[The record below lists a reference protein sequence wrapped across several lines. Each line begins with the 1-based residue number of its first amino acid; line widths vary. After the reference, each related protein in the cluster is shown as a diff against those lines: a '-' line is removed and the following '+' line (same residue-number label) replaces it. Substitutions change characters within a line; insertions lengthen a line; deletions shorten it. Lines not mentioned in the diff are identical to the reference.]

1 MYGELL
7 DFAVTLARE
16 AGAVQLDAFR
26 SGDLGVQTKSNV
38 YDVVTRIDKECEALI
53 GRRIAERFPDHA
65 LLGEEDGERGKAGS
79 DWRWVVDPLDGT
91 TNYSQG
97 LPVFAVSIALQH
109 RGETVVGVVFAPR
122 LDELYTAVRGGGAW
136 LAERGKEPRR
146 IRVARK
152 ESLASAVLAT
162 GFPYD
167 KDLNPD
173 NNCDNVASTVHLP
186 VKTLVSMYFSN
197 SEIVRLLGAVDR
209 VVATDDTTLAKPTLL
224 PEFQGLQNLG
234 DRKAVNSE
242 AVLAT
247 GADAY
252 FTGSASTYSEY
263 LEKDV
268 GDSVDIIRLSAWED
282 NNVMVGALTLGYI
295 LGCTEKAYEY
305 IDWCNEYIDLIAERT
320 SGLTDR
326 MTVISPR
333 GGSATPA
340 PSWRAT
346 AAAPDS
352 SRSTSWLGRTTSP
365 TGSARRANTPTTPR
379 RASSAT
385 TWTPS

>member
-7 DFAVTLARE
+7 DFAVGMARE
-16 AGAVQLDAFR
+16 AGAVQIAAFR

-109 RGETVVGVVFAPR
+109 RGETVVGVVYAPCP
-122 LDELYTAVRGGGAW
+122 DELYTAVKGGGAW

-173 NNCDNVASTVHLP
+173 NNLDNVG
-186 VKTLVSMYFSN
+186 
-197 SEIVRLLGAVDR
+197 RLLPRIRGLRRMGSAAYDLCAVAAGWIDGYWELALHEWDVCAASLIVEEAGGEVRPLRPDR
-209 VVATDDTTLAKPTLL
+209 GVSVVAGNA
-224 PEFQGLQNLG
+224 
-234 DRKAVNSE
+234 A
-242 AVLAT
+242 
-247 GADAY
+247 
-252 FTGSASTYSEY
+252 
-263 LEKDV
+263 
-268 GDSVDIIRLSAWED
+268 
-282 NNVMVGALTLGYI
+282 I
-295 LGCTEKAYEY
+295 LGEMLRYV
-305 IDWCNEYIDLIAERT
+305 R
-320 SGLTDR
+320 
-326 MTVISPR
+326 
-333 GGSATPA
+333 
-340 PSWRAT
+340 
-346 AAAPDS
+346 
-352 SRSTSWLGRTTSP
+352 
-365 TGSARRANTPTTPR
+365 
-379 RASSAT
+379 
-385 TWTPS
+385 

>member
-122 LDELYTAVRGGGAW
+122 LDELYTAVRGGGAFLSVRGAAAQRLHVSDKSA
-136 LAERGKEPRR
+136 LAESV
-146 IRVARK
+146 I
-152 ESLASAVLAT
+152 AT

-167 KDLNPD
+167 KDVDPD
-173 NNCDNVASTVHLP
+173 NNSANVARILP
-186 VKTLVSMYFSN
+186 H
-197 SEIVRLLGAVDR
+197 VRDLR
-209 VVATDDTTLAKPTLL
+209 
-224 PEFQGLQNLG
+224 
-234 DRKAVNSE
+234 RM
-242 AVLAT
+242 
-247 GADAY
+247 
-252 FTGSASTYSEY
+252 GSAAYDLCAVAAGWIDGYWE
-263 LEKDV
+263 LALHEWDV
-268 GDSVDIIRLSAWED
+268 CA
-282 NNVMVGALTLGYI
+282 GALI
-295 LGCTEKAYEY
+295 V
-305 IDWCNEYIDLIAERT
+305 AEAGGVVEPLR
-320 SGLTDR
+320 TDR
-326 MTVISPR
+326 GISLLA
-333 GGSATPA
+333 G
-340 PSWRAT
+340 PSELVAEM
-346 AAAPDS
+346 
-352 SRSTSWLGRTTSP
+352 
-365 TGSARRANTPTTPR
+365 RRYVR
-379 RASSAT
+379 
-385 TWTPS
+385 

>member
-65 LLGEEDGERGKAGS
+65 LLGEEDGERGMAGS

-173 NNCDNVASTVHLP
+173 NNCDNMVRILP
-186 VKTLVSMYFSN
+186 R
-197 SEIVRLLGAVDR
+197 IR
-209 VVATDDTTLAKPTLL
+209 
-224 PEFQGLQNLG
+224 GL
-234 DRKAVNSE
+234 RRM
-242 AVLAT
+242 
-247 GADAY
+247 
-252 FTGSASTYSEY
+252 GSAAYDLCAVAAGWIDGYWE
-263 LEKDV
+263 LALHEWDV
-268 GDSVDIIRLSAWED
+268 CA
-282 NNVMVGALTLGYI
+282 GALI
-295 LGCTEKAYEY
+295 V
-305 IDWCNEYIDLIAERT
+305 AEAGGVVEPLR
-320 SGLTDR
+320 TDR
-326 MTVISPR
+326 GISLLA
-333 GGSATPA
+333 G
-340 PSWRAT
+340 PSELVAEM
-346 AAAPDS
+346 
-352 SRSTSWLGRTTSP
+352 
-365 TGSARRANTPTTPR
+365 RRYVR
-379 RASSAT
+379 
-385 TWTPS
+385 